1 MNEETAGAQSE
12 RSRSE
17 ESVLLCNAGSSSLK
31 LAQVVAGD
39 GRCVWQAGFEG
50 DVDTLCESLRGALDN
65 FALDDLAL
73 DNLALDNWPRPQAV
87 LHRIVHAGL
96 VTENPGLLDA
106 ALLERIAHW
115 APLAPLHNHL
125 ALQLIYIIAARWPQ
139 VPQYA
144 IFDSGLYAD
153 LPDVA
158 SQYALPANLS
168 PQWPLRRYGFHGLAH
183 RSQWRSVQRL
193 SLEAGR
199 MAPKRLITLQLG
211 SGCSLTTWRDDQAID
226 TTMGFTP
233 LEGLVMSSRCGSIDP
248 GIVLHLLRQEKLSVD
263 ELDSVLSRQSGLA
276 ALGAGNGDMR
286 VVLALEP
293 ARADAALAHYAMQ
306 IRKSVGAAIAV
317 LGGVDAISIG
327 GGVGEHQPAVRQAV
341 FAGLDE
347 LGIVLDAERNQ
358 CADNHAALHAN
369 KSAVALWLCP
379 VDEMDEMWRQY
390 QILCR

>member
-1 MNEETAGAQSE
+1 MTQKSETN
-12 RSRSE
+12 
-17 ESVLLCNAGSSSLK
+17 VLLCNGGSSSLK

-39 GRCVWQAGFEG
+39 GRCVWQQGFEG
-50 DVDTLCESLRGALDN
+50 DVETLCASLG
-65 FALDDLAL
+65 LAL
-73 DNLALDNWPRPQAV
+73 DNMPSENLPMPQAV

-96 VTENPGLLDA
+96 VTETPGLLDA

-125 ALQLIYIIAARWPQ
+125 ALQLISIIAARWPQ
-139 VPQYA
+139 LPQYA
-144 IFDSGLYAD
+144 IFDSGLYAH

-158 SQYALPANLS
+158 SHYALPADLS
-168 PQWPLRRYGFHGLAH
+168 PRWPLRRYGFHGLAH

-193 SLEAGR
+193 SQKASR
-199 MAPKRLITLQLG
+199 IAPRRLITLQLG
-211 SGCSLTTWRDDQAID
+211 SGCSVTTWRDDQAID

-233 LEGLVMSSRCGSIDP
+233 LEGLVMSTRCGSIDP
-248 GIVLHLLRQEKLSVD
+248 GIVLHLLRQEKLSVN
-263 ELDSVLSRQSGLA
+263 ELDSVLSRRSGLA

-286 VVLALEP
+286 AVLALEP
-293 ARADAALAHYAMQ
+293 ARASAALAHYAMQ

-327 GGVGEHQPAVRQAV
+327 GGVGEHQPVVRQAI

-347 LGIVLDAERNQ
+347 LGIVLDPERNQ
-358 CADNHAALHAN
+358 HAERHTELHTN
-369 KSAVALWLCP
+369 ESVVALWLCQ

-390 QILCR
+390 KILGC

>member
-1 MNEETAGAQSE
+1 MSSE
-12 RSRSE
+12 ANI
-17 ESVLLCNAGSSSLK
+17 LLCNAGSASLK
-31 LAQVVAGD
+31 LAQVAAGA
-39 GRCVWQAGFEG
+39 GRCVWQQGFEG
-50 DVDTLCESLRGALDN
+50 DVEILCASLRQTLDN
-65 FALDDLAL
+65 MRSK
-73 DNLALDNWPRPQAV
+73 NRPVPQAV

-96 VTENPGLLDA
+96 VTESPGLLDA

-125 ALQLIYIIAARWPQ
+125 ALQLIHIIAARWPQ
-139 VPQYA
+139 LPQYA

-158 SQYALPANLS
+158 SHYALPADLS
-168 PQWPLRRYGFHGLAH
+168 PRWPLRRYGFHGLAH

-193 SLEAGR
+193 SQAAGR
-199 MAPKRLITLQLG
+199 IVPLRLITLQLG
-211 SGCSLTTWRDDQAID
+211 SGCSVTTWRDDQAID

-233 LEGLVMSSRCGSIDP
+233 LEGLVMSTRCGSIDP

-263 ELDSVLSRQSGLA
+263 ELDSVLSRRSGLA

-286 VVLALEP
+286 AVLALEP
-293 ARADAALAHYAMQ
+293 ARANAALAHYAMQ

-341 FAGLDE
+341 FAGLDD
-347 LGIVLDAERNQ
+347 LGIVLDVARNRHAEG
-358 CADNHAALHAN
+358 HAALHTN
-369 KSAVALWLCP
+369 ESVVALWLCP

-390 QILCR
+390 KILGC